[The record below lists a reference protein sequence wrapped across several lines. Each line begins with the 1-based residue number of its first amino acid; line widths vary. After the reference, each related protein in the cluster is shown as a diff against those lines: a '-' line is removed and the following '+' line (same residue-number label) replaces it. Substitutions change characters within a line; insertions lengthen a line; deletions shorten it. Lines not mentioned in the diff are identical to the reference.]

1 MQVICRIPGPPLWLP
16 DDATGSFAWLYAVAT
31 DGLWRIG
38 DYCVE
43 VRAGGGR
50 MGSLP
55 VAPVNCVAFV
65 NFLTSNI
72 AKDKGIKA
80 ELWKWGHKNGVTWK
94 WDQVLICDHII
105 TDQAL
110 TSFALVYIKRQFELR
125 DGNCFCW
132 QNLDWRDRIT
142 VNEKIY
148 SMRIDKIWLNF

>member
-1 MQVICRIPGPPLWLP
+1 MPLWLP

-31 DGLWRIG
+31 ATDGLGRIG
-38 DYCVE
+38 DYRVE

-80 ELWKWGHKNGVTWK
+80 EL
-94 WDQVLICDHII
+94 
-105 TDQAL
+105 
-110 TSFALVYIKRQFELR
+110 
-125 DGNCFCW
+125 
-132 QNLDWRDRIT
+132 
-142 VNEKIY
+142 
-148 SMRIDKIWLNF
+148 